1 VLFLR
6 VDISRLVLNV
16 STPFGRSVANRLG
29 YLLMLSKE
37 DYGRIESRKTGEQ
50 LIGQLLQSVVGRHR

>member
-1 VLFLR
+1 MLFLR

>member
-1 VLFLR
+1 MLFLR

-50 LIGQLLQSVVGRHR
+50 LIGQLLQSVIGRHR